1 MLPTRDSPLR
11 SVLLWKIGALGDVVM
26 TTPLVRQLRRQLPDA
41 RIDYLTGQGCAV
53 LLEGNP
59 HLDNVVT
66 FDEQIF
72 YRARA
77 ARLGEVLAL
86 LSGYDAVF
94 VLDKHWVFGLLA
106 WAARVPAR
114 IGFARRAWEGAF
126 HTHRVSYGTL
136 RHEIDY
142 YLDLAEAF
150 GKFADRDDRQLE
162 LPAPTACALPPRPY
176 VVLVNSGGANAGESS
191 LIRRMPDPL
200 FKQLVDL
207 SALSATPVF
216 LGTSAEREYYDRF
229 DHPGAMNLCGRVS
242 LPEASFVLQGA
253 AAVYT
258 TDTGLMH
265 MAAVVNRQVT
275 AVFGPTHPLR
285 KCPPG
290 ARWAWLDEEQYDPRY
305 ELFGTVPSGRFFG
318 RLTVAD
324 ILEQPH
330 AAPYRAPR
338 TPKPT

>member
-1 MLPTRDSPLR
+1 MLAPKCNLQMMATPFPDRPAPKI
-11 SVLLWKIGALGDVVM
+11 LLWKIGALGDVVM

-41 RIDYLTGQGCAV
+41 QIDYLTGRACVAV
-53 LLEGNP
+53 LDGNP
-59 HLDNVVT
+59 HLDNVIG
-66 FDEQIF
+66 FDEQILHGMQ
-72 YRARA
+72 AT
-77 ARLGEVLAL
+77 RLGEVLRR

-94 VLDKHWVFGLLA
+94 VLDKHWIFGLLA
-106 WAARVPAR
+106 FLARVPLR

-126 HTHRVSYGTL
+126 HTHRVSYGAL

-150 GKFADRDDRQLE
+150 GQCMDRDDRRLE
-162 LPAPTACALPPRPY
+162 LPDPVACALPPRPY

-191 LIRRMPDPL
+191 LIRRMPDAL

-207 SALSATPVF
+207 CALSATPVF
-216 LGTSAEREYYDRF
+216 LGASTEREYYEKF
-229 DHPGAMNLCGRVS
+229 AQPAAMNFCGKVS
-242 LPEASFVLQGA
+242 LPEAWFVLQGA

-265 MAAVVNRQVT
+265 MAAAVNRQVT

-290 ARWAWLDEEQYDPRY
+290 AYWAWVDEQQYEPRY
-305 ELFGTVPSGRFFG
+305 ELFGTVPSGDYFG
-318 RLTVAD
+318 SLRVAD
-324 ILEQPH
+324 ILDDDH
-330 AAPYRAPR
+330 
-338 TPKPT
+338 